1 MAIDLWNNNV
11 MKWTCF
17 SEDAKNDK
25 FLIIWH
31 NLLNC
36 EFLLTPNSQGEK
48 IISICGNVAIWLVNL
63 LLSIRVQTTLLASA
77 CHAMPLSDLKH
88 GWLALKESFQLPS
101 ILR

>member
-31 NLLNC
+31 NLMNC

-48 IISICGNVAIWLVNL
+48 NYLNL
-63 LLSIRVQTTLLASA
+63 R
-77 CHAMPLSDLKH
+77 
-88 GWLALKESFQLPS
+88 
-101 ILR
+101 

>member
-31 NLLNC
+31 NLMKC
-36 EFLLTPNSQGEK
+36 EITT
-48 IISICGNVAIWLVNL
+48 ICSNVAIWLVNL